1 MKYLGIDFGTK
12 NIGLALSDRDGRIA
26 FPYLHMKNSRI
37 LFDDLRKI
45 VAKEGV
51 LHIVLGYSVDSNGK
65 ENSVMEHVHAFKK
78 DLEEKILLP
87 VSFQKEFMTS
97 MLARQSFTGKTTLHA
112 RQIKKTDKQKKGEK
126 DDVGAAILIL
136 QRYLDGVNQ
145 KST

>member
-12 NIGLALSDRDGRIA
+12 NIGLALSDRDGRVA
-26 FPYLHMKNSRI
+26 FPYLQMKNSKI

-51 LHIVLGYSVDSNGK
+51 EHIVLGYSVDSNGK

-78 DLEEKILLP
+78 ELEDKILLP

-97 MLARQSFTGKTTLHA
+97 MLARQSFTGKTKLHA
-112 RQIKKTDKQKKGEK
+112 RQTKQKKGDK
-126 DDVGAAILIL
+126 DDMGAAILIL

-145 KST
+145 KSI